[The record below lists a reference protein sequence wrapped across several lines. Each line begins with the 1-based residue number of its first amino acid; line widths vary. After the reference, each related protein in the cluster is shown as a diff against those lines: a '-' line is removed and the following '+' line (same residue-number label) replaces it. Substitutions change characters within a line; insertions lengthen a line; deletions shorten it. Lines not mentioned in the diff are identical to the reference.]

1 MLYRHWSAGWLDS
14 QSEEPGWARE
24 SLTHRAT
31 SGTMARA
38 TGAEAALT
46 QPGGIGE
53 AYLEEEA
60 CDLGLAASVG
70 VFQETC

>member
-1 MLYRHWSAGWLDS
+1 M
-14 QSEEPGWARE
+14 E
-24 SLTHRAT
+24 SLTHWAT